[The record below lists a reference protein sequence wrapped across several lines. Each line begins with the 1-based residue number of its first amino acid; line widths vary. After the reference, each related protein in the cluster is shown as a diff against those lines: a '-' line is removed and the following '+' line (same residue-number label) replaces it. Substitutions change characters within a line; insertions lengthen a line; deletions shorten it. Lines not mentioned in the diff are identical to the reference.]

1 MNHARTPLALLASFA
16 FGGLALGGCG
26 NLTPQTTDTNAESG
40 TGSEATATA
49 GESDDSDTP
58 TGGGIETVTVFDLQ
72 KGEVTPDKLVSL
84 KDVIVTSP
92 IFYDKDN
99 NGNFFIAEAAGG
111 AFSGIQ
117 VYAYADVM
125 AELDAE
131 GKLPAVGAV
140 IDIRAMYKEFFD
152 YSELTLGAPG
162 DLTITGAGTVPPP
175 ATVTAAEIATGGA
188 KAEDYE
194 GCLVQIEGAKVSKPV
209 EMYGE
214 FEVDGVL
221 KVDDLIFLPSPA
233 PKPPVDTTFTKLVGQ
248 VTYSFEE
255 FKLAPRSCADYQ
267 GWDCTEPVDPTDTTT
282 GENVAATIYEIQMGM
297 HPDKT
302 YVDVKDVV
310 VTSPFFKDKN
320 GNGNVFIAEAAGGE
334 YSGIQVYIY
343 ADVTLELEAAD
354 KVPKLG
360 DVLTIS
366 GQYTEFYD
374 YSEITLSKADNLTI
388 TGTGTVPDPA
398 VVAPADIA
406 TGGSKA
412 EAYEG
417 VLVQVQDVTVT
428 APVVEFGE
436 FTVTGDLV
444 VDDLF
449 FLPEPG
455 PSPAMDQAYTSI
467 TGLLAYSFEVFKL
480 SPRSLDDLV
489 AP

>member
-1 MNHARTPLALLASFA
+1 MNHARTPLALLA
-16 FGGLALGGCG
+16 LAALLAPVGCG
-26 NLTPQTTDTNAESG
+26 NLTPQTTDTNADESG
-40 TGSEATATA
+40 TA
-49 GESDDSDTP
+49 GESGSGSEGETP
-58 TGGGIETVTVFDLQ
+58 TGGGIENVTVFELQ
-72 KGEVTPDKLVSL
+72 KGEVPEETLASL
-84 KDVIVTSP
+84 KGVVVTSP
-92 IFYDKDN
+92 IFYDKN
-99 NGNFFIAEAAGG
+99 SNGNFFIAEAAGG

-131 GKLPAVGAV
+131 GKLPAVGDV
-140 IDIRAMYKEFFD
+140 IDIRALYKEFFD
-152 YSELTLGAPG
+152 YSELTLSAAG
-162 DLTITGAGTVPPP
+162 DITITGAGSVPPP
-175 ATVTAAEIATGGA
+175 ATVKAADITTGGA
-188 KAEDYE
+188 LAEDYE
-194 GCLVQIEGAKVSKPV
+194 GCLVQIEGAKVTKPV

-214 FEVDGVL
+214 FEVDGAL
-221 KVDDLIFLPSPA
+221 QVDDLFFLPNPG
-233 PKPPVDTTFTKLVGQ
+233 PQPPTDTTFTKLVGQ

-282 GENVAATIYEIQMGM
+282 GANVAATIYEIQMGM

-310 VTSPFFKDKN
+310 VTSPFFKDKK
-320 GNGNVFIAEAAGGE
+320 GNGNFFIAEAAGGE
-334 YSGIQVYIY
+334 YSGIQVYVY
-343 ADVTLELEAAD
+343 ADVTLELEGAD

-366 GQYTEFYD
+366 GQYSEFFE
-374 YSEITLSKADNLTI
+374 YSELTLSNPDNLTI
-388 TGTGTVPDPA
+388 TGAGTVPDPA

-406 TGGSKA
+406 TGGAKA

-417 VLVQVQDVTVT
+417 VLVKVEDVTVT

-436 FTVTGDLV
+436 FTVTGGLV

-449 FLPEPG
+449 FVPEPG
-455 PSPAMDQAYTSI
+455 PSPAMDQVYASI

>member
-1 MNHARTPLALLASFA
+1 MNHARTPLALLA
-16 FGGLALGGCG
+16 LALPALHLAACG
-26 NLTPQTTDTNAESG
+26 NLTPQTTDSAEESASG
-40 TGSEATATA
+40 S
-49 GESDDSDTP
+49 DSDTP
-58 TGGGIETVTVFDLQ
+58 TGGSDSDTPTGGSTDTVTIFQIQ
-72 KGEVTPDKLVSL
+72 KGEVTDKTVVSV
-84 KDVIVTSP
+84 KDAVVTSP
-92 IFYDKDN
+92 IFYDKKS
-99 NGNFFIAEAAGG
+99 NGNFFIADPAGG

-131 GKLPAVGAV
+131 GKLPAVGDK
-140 IDIRAMYKEFFD
+140 IDIRAMYSEFFD
-152 YSELTLGAPG
+152 YSELTLSAAG
-162 DLTITGAGTVPPP
+162 DLAITGAGTVPAP
-175 ATVTAAEIATGGA
+175 ATVTAAEVATGGA

-194 GCLVQIEGAKVSKPV
+194 GCLVQIAGAKVTAPV

-214 FEVDGVL
+214 FEVDSAL
-221 KVDDLIFLPSPA
+221 KVDDLFFLPNPG
-233 PKPPVDTTFTKLVGQ
+233 PQPPTDTTFTNLVGQ
-248 VTYSFEE
+248 MTYSFEE

-282 GENVAATIYEIQMGM
+282 GANVPATIYEIQMGM
-297 HPDKT
+297 FPDKT

-334 YSGIQVYIY
+334 YSGIQIYIY
-343 ADVTLELEAAD
+343 ADVTAELEAAM

-374 YSEITLSKADNLTI
+374 YSELTLSKADNLTI

-417 VLVQVQDVTVT
+417 VLVRVEDVTVT

-436 FTVTGDLV
+436 FTVTGGLV

-449 FLPEPG
+449 FLPDPG
-455 PSPAMDQAYTSI
+455 PQPAMDQAYTSI

-480 SPRSLDDLV
+480 SPRGTEDLV
-489 AP
+489 EQ